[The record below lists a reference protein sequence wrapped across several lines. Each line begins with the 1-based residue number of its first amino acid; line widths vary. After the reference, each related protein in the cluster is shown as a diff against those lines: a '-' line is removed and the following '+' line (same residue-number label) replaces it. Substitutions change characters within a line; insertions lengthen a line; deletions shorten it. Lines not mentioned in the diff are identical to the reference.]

1 MSTTTNRPVS
11 TEAEEILAEL
21 VEQGPHPDPYPLY
34 DRLREIGP
42 VLYSERLGKWYVTG
56 FDAVAETHLKHEVLG
71 QGDRPA
77 PMLDPRYDDSVY
89 LRFLP
94 RMTPWIDQPRH
105 TRLRNLFGPAFTP
118 RRIRDMEESIQRR
131 VDTLLDTAEAKGGT
145 VDFVKDVAEYIPI
158 STICDLLGLPEA
170 VKGIGLEWAQ
180 EMADLILVPL
190 GVLDEDGLARGDR
203 VIAQSTAYFEEVIA
217 EREANPGD
225 DLLSAFVQAE
235 KDGDRMTS
243 EEMVSLAFQLFIA
256 ASDTSVTTMSMGLLW
271 LLRNPD
277 QLARLREDPA
287 LDRPAVD
294 EYLRYDAPVQVNLSR
309 LALADCE
316 IGGVAI
322 PKGDLVNPVIGAANR
337 DPARFEDPHRFDV
350 GRRPQHLSFGRGI
363 HTCVGAP
370 LARLQVG
377 IAVGTV
383 VRRYPD
389 LAFADEPVLRGSAGL
404 RALETLPVAL

>member
-1 MSTTTNRPVS
+1 MPTTINRPVS
-11 TEAEEILAEL
+11 TEAEDILAEL

-34 DRLREIGP
+34 DRLRAISP
-42 VLYSERLGKWYVTG
+42 VIYSERLGKWYVTG
-56 FDAVAETHLKHEVLG
+56 FDTVAEVHQKHQALA
-71 QGDRPA
+71 QGETPA
-77 PMLDPRYDDSVY
+77 PMLDPRYHDSVY
-89 LRFLP
+89 LQFLP

-118 RRIRDMEESIQRR
+118 RRISNMEASIQRR
-131 VDTLLDTAEAKGGT
+131 VDTLLDAAERKDQ
-145 VDFVKDVAEYIPI
+145 VDFVRDVAESVPI
-158 STICDLLGLPEA
+158 STICDLLGLPEEI
-170 VKGIGLEWAQ
+170 KGIGLEWAQ

-217 EREANPGD
+217 DREANPGD

-256 ASDTSVTTMSMGLLW
+256 ASDTSVTTMSVGLQW

-277 QLARLREDPA
+277 QLALLRGDPS

-294 EYLRYDAPVQVNLSR
+294 EYLRYDPPVQVNLSR
-309 LALADCE
+309 LAVADCE

-337 DPARFEDPHRFDV
+337 DPASFEDPHRFDIT
-350 GRRPQHLSFGRGI
+350 RRPQHLAFGRGI

-377 IAVGTV
+377 IAVGTT

-389 LAFADEPVLRGSAGL
+389 LAFAGEPLLRGSAGL
-404 RALETLPVAL
+404 RALESLPVSL